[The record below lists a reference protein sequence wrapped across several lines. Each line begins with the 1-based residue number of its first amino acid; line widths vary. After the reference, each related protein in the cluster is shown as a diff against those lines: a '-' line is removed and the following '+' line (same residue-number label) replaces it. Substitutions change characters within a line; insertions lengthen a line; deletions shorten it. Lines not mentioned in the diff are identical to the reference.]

1 VVIAEDWANEL
12 CAVLAIDLMPKY
24 AVVRVPIAVKAL
36 VRIDTTE
43 FVPAVPFFTQ

>member
-1 VVIAEDWANEL
+1 
-12 CAVLAIDLMPKY
+12 
-24 AVVRVPIAVKAL
+24 VPIAVKAL